1 MTMQTLTR
9 SSTRRHLAACS
20 LGLLALLIF
29 AMPAG
34 AGVSWCRADP
44 VVNLNGKR
52 VQVWVAVPEQYVDK
66 VSGPIELQINVP
78 SSVSREIITL
88 DGGFNGYGEKVSFTT
103 NSGTLLPDGSFYM
116 TIVAKVPTAGFWQQ
130 IPVMV
135 EVVHPNGASQ
145 YFNGSQYA
153 TVGTFVVR

>member
-1 MTMQTLTR
+1 MKMFTGSRL
-9 SSTRRHLAACS
+9 RRQLAACT
-20 LGLLALLIF
+20 LGLLAMLVF

-66 VSGPIELQINVP
+66 VSGPIDLQINVP
-78 SSVSREIITL
+78 SVVSREIVML
-88 DGGFNGYGEKVSFTT
+88 DAGFNGYGEKVSFTT

-116 TIVAKVPTAGFWQQ
+116 TVIAKVPTAGFWQQ
-130 IPVMV
+130 IPVTV
-135 EVVHPNGASQ
+135 EVVHPNGSSQ
-145 YFNGSQYA
+145 YFSGSQYA
-153 TVGTFVVR
+153 TVGTFVVK